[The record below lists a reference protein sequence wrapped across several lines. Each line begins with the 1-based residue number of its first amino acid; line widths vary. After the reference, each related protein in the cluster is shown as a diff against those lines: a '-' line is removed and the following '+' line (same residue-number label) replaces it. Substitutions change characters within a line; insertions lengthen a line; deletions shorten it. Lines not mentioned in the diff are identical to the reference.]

1 MTMTSRTRRR
11 LLIGLGLLGVTGVL
25 YHPVYRYLEARSMT
39 RGWEEKWRKASTIR
53 HPGPDA
59 ASPPVPGRRLPARIE
74 KDLTLKQE
82 SSPWIIDTNL
92 TVPAGVTLTL
102 EAGCKILVAR
112 DKYLRVN
119 GRILAKGKAD
129 NPVSIQGYS
138 MAETDKWAGMLII
151 NTDTPSVFRHVY
163 FENSFYGA
171 RVVLAAAEW
180 QSCSYRNVREVC
192 SVYKSDATYQSCQVD
207 YKNYPGSG
215 NINVFKFHKSR
226 VLMEDCRVHCPD
238 SDYKVDGIDADYL
251 DKGVFRGN
259 RLYGGICP
267 GADAIDVGRG
277 SRNIVIENNII
288 TDFVDKGI
296 SVGEKAQVTARNNV
310 ITGCAMGIGV
320 KDSASAT
327 VKRTTFYGN
336 DYAIEC
342 YEKVAGQGG
351 GHAELEDCIIA
362 ACKVSPYAAGDKSTI
377 SFTHT
382 LCDQQLLP
390 GDRNLQ
396 GTPVFE
402 DAATGRFNCTG
413 ITLADGTTEDCSL
426 LGASNEP
433 YTGRQQSRNMHSRTC
448 ADLKKGTPT

>member
-39 RGWEEKWRKASTIR
+39 RGWEEKWRKASTTR

-59 ASPPVPGRRLPARIE
+59 ASPPVPGRRLPARIG

-92 TVPAGVTLTL
+92 TIPAGVTLTL
-102 EAGCKILVAR
+102 EAGCEILVAR

-277 SRNIVIENNII
+277 SRNILIEDNVIS
-288 TDFVDKGI
+288 DFVDKGI
-296 SVGEKAQVTARNNV
+296 SVGEQAEITASNN
-310 ITGCAMGIGV
+310 IISGCAMGIGV
-320 KDSASAT
+320 KDSARAKVT
-327 VKRTTFYGN
+327 RTTFYGN
-336 DYAIEC
+336 DYAIRA
-342 YEKVAGQGG
+342 YEKVLGRGG
-351 GHAELEDCIIA
+351 GNAEVDHCIIA
-362 ACKVSPYAAGDKSTI
+362 HSKIAPYAVGRNSSI
-377 SFTHT
+377 RFTHT
-382 LCDQQLLP
+382 LCDQQRLP
-390 GDRNLQ
+390 GAGNLQ
-396 GTPVFE
+396 GTPEFE
-402 DAATGRFNCTG
+402 DAAGGRFNCNA
-413 ITLADGTTEDCSL
+413 IRMADGSTSDCKR
-426 LGASNEP
+426 LGARIEP
-433 YTGRQQSRNMHSRTC
+433 YPDR
-448 ADLKKGTPT
+448 